1 MDLDILTGVPL
12 NNEIS
17 IPMLGLGVYQTP
29 RGQIVEDAVAIAL
42 NTGYRHIDTA
52 SMYGNEESV
61 GRAILNSGI
70 SRQDIWVTTKLW
82 NTDHGYERC
91 IEAFNESL
99 ERLNLD
105 YIDLF
110 LVHWPVKALRSES
123 WKALEHL
130 YNQGVCRA
138 IGVSNYMI
146 WHLEELLS
154 SCEVVPAVN
163 QVEFSPF
170 LYQRDLLDFC
180 NQKGIQLEA
189 YSPLTKG
196 KKLNDDV
203 LKAIASKYERTAAQ
217 VLIRWALQHN
227 LVVIPKSAD
236 PGRIKENADVFDFT
250 IADEHMERLDDLNED
265 LRTSWDPSKQ
275 N

>member
-1 MDLDILTGVPL
+1 MDLDILTRAPL

-29 RGQIVEDAVAIAL
+29 RGQVAEDAVTIAL
-42 NTGYRHIDTA
+42 DAGYRHIDTA

-61 GRAILNSGI
+61 GRAILKSGI

-82 NTDHGYERC
+82 NTDHGYERS
-91 IEAFNESL
+91 IEAINESL

-110 LVHWPVKALRSES
+110 LIHWPVKELRADS
-123 WKALEHL
+123 WKALEYL
-130 YNQGVCRA
+130 YDQGVCRT

-146 WHLEELLS
+146 WHLEELLG

-180 NQKGIQLEA
+180 NQNDIQLEA

-196 KKLNDDV
+196 ERLNNDALKTISSNSSPSGNGANSNDVSAIAFIDSLKIIKKKLKKN
-203 LKAIASKYERTAAQ
+203 KK
-217 VLIRWALQHN
+217 
-227 LVVIPKSAD
+227 
-236 PGRIKENADVFDFT
+236 
-250 IADEHMERLDDLNED
+250 
-265 LRTSWDPSKQ
+265 
-275 N
+275 

>member
-1 MDLDILTGVPL
+1 MDLDILTRAPL

-29 RGQIVEDAVAIAL
+29 RGQVAEDAVTIAL
-42 NTGYRHIDTA
+42 DAGYRHIDTA

-61 GRAILNSGI
+61 GRAILKSGI

-82 NTDHGYERC
+82 NTDHGYERS
-91 IEAFNESL
+91 IEAINESL

-110 LVHWPVKALRSES
+110 LIHWPVKELRAES

-138 IGVSNYMI
+138 IGVSNYMT
-146 WHLEELLS
+146 WHLEELLG
-154 SCEVVPAVN
+154 SCELVPAVN

-170 LYQRDLLDFC
+170 LFQRDLLNFC
-180 NQKGIQLEA
+180 NQNEIQLEA

-196 KKLNDDV
+196 ERLNDDT
-203 LKAIASKYERTAAQ
+203 LKTIASEYERTAAQ
-217 VLIRWALQHN
+217 ILIRWALQHN

-236 PGRIKENADVFDFT
+236 PDRIRENADVFDFT

-265 LRTSWDPSKQ
+265 LRTSWDPSEQ
-275 N
+275 D

>member
-1 MDLDILTGVPL
+1 
-12 NNEIS
+12 
-17 IPMLGLGVYQTP
+17 MLGLGVYQTP
-29 RGQIVEDAVAIAL
+29 RGHVAEDAVTIAL
-42 NTGYRHIDTA
+42 DTGYRHIDTA

-61 GRAILNSGI
+61 GRAILKSGI
-70 SRQDIWVTTKLW
+70 SRQDIWITTKLW
-82 NTDHGYERC
+82 NTDHGYERS
-91 IEAFNESL
+91 IEAINESL

-110 LVHWPVKALRSES
+110 LIHWPVKELRAES
-123 WKALEHL
+123 WKALEYL
-130 YNQGVCRA
+130 YDQGVCRA

-146 WHLEELLS
+146 WHLEELLG

-170 LYQRDLLDFC
+170 LYQRDLLNFC

-196 KKLNDDV
+196 ERLNDNA
-203 LKAIASKYERTAAQ
+203 LKAIASEYERTAAQ
-217 VLIRWALQHN
+217 ILIRWALQHN

-236 PGRIKENADVFDFT
+236 PGRIRENADVFDFT
-250 IADEHMERLDDLNED
+250 IADEHMELLDDLNED
-265 LRTSWDPSKQ
+265 LRTSWDPSEQ
-275 N
+275 D

>member
-1 MDLDILTGVPL
+1 MDLDILTRAPL
-12 NNEIS
+12 NNETS

-29 RGQIVEDAVAIAL
+29 RGQVAEDAVAFAL
-42 NTGYRHIDTA
+42 DAGYRHFDTA

-82 NTDHGYERC
+82 NSDHGYERS
-91 IEAFNESL
+91 IEAINDSL
-99 ERLNLD
+99 ERLNLA

-110 LVHWPVKALRSES
+110 LIHWPVKELRIES

-130 YNQGVCRA
+130 YDQGACRA

-146 WHLEELLS
+146 WHLEELLG

-180 NQKGIQLEA
+180 NQKDIQLEA

-196 KKLNDDV
+196 ERLNDNA
-203 LKAIASKYERTAAQ
+203 LKAIASEYERSAAQ
-217 VLIRWALQHN
+217 ILIRWALQHN

-236 PGRIKENADVFDFT
+236 PGRIRENADVFDFT
-250 IADEHMERLDDLNED
+250 IADEHMELLDDLNED
-265 LRTSWDPSKQ
+265 LRTSWDPSEQ
-275 N
+275 D

>member
-1 MDLDILTGVPL
+1 MDLDIHTGIPL
-12 NNEIS
+12 NNETS
-17 IPMLGLGVYQTP
+17 IPILGLGVFQTP
-29 RGQIVEDAVAIAL
+29 RGQVAEDAVTIAL
-42 NTGYRHIDTA
+42 DAGYRHIDTA

-70 SRQDIWVTTKLW
+70 SRRDIWVTTKLW
-82 NTDHGYERC
+82 NSDQGYERS
-91 IEAFNESL
+91 IEAFKESL

-110 LVHWPVKALRSES
+110 LIHWPVKELRAES

-130 YNQGVCRA
+130 YDQDVCRA

-146 WHLEELLS
+146 RHLEELLD

-180 NQKGIQLEA
+180 NEKGIQLEA

-196 KKLNDDV
+196 ERLNDDT
-203 LKAIASKYERTAAQ
+203 LKAIASEYERTAAQ
-217 VLIRWALQHN
+217 ILIRWALQHN

-236 PGRIKENADVFDFT
+236 PGRIRENAEVFGFA
-250 IADEHMERLDDLNED
+250 IADEHMELLDDLNED
-265 LRTSWDPSKQ
+265 LRTSWDPSTQ
-275 N
+275 D

>member
-1 MDLDILTGVPL
+1 
-12 NNEIS
+12 
-17 IPMLGLGVYQTP
+17 MLGLGVYQTP
-29 RGQIVEDAVAIAL
+29 RGQVAEDAVTIAL
-42 NTGYRHIDTA
+42 DAGYRHIDTA

-82 NTDHGYERC
+82 NTDHGYERS
-91 IEAFNESL
+91 IEAINESL

-110 LVHWPVKALRSES
+110 LIHWPVKELRAES

-130 YNQGVCRA
+130 HDQGVCRA
-138 IGVSNYMI
+138 IGVSNYMT
-146 WHLEELLS
+146 WHLEELLG

-170 LYQRDLLDFC
+170 LYQKDLLNFC
-180 NQKGIQLEA
+180 NQNEIQLEA

-196 KKLNDDV
+196 ERLNDDT
-203 LKAIASKYERTAAQ
+203 LKTIASEYERTAAQ
-217 VLIRWALQHN
+217 ILIRWALQHN

-236 PGRIKENADVFDFT
+236 PDRIRENADVFDFT

-275 N
+275 D